1 LLDGRTRSRAGRTRR
16 LPVVAR
22 KLHEKDPQN

>member
-1 LLDGRTRSRAGRTRR
+1 MKMGPQGPVSFRESTIR

-22 KLHEKDPQN
+22 KLP